1 MANEPGIMLT
11 GDFVFVGD
19 LGRPDLLDEAIVT
32 HCQTC
37 PRSAVVASM
46 LGASGFEGVAELDGR
61 RFRGG
66 TEGLCLI
73 SQNAV
78 EWAWG
83 KSLAHST
90 VVSAQRV
97 LDRRHRHHL
106 KRYSHIL

>member
-19 LGRPDLLDEAIVT
+19 LGRSDLLDEAIVT

-61 RFRGG
+61 RFR
-66 TEGLCLI
+66 
-73 SQNAV
+73 
-78 EWAWG
+78 
-83 KSLAHST
+83 
-90 VVSAQRV
+90 R
-97 LDRRHRHHL
+97 DRRPLSDLSERRGVGLGEISRPLHGSVGAARS
-106 KRYSHIL
+106 RPSP